1 MVSHHSSWQLHLSAA
16 SSPETRTAGRCGF
29 QGMKK
34 NSTGQGSFFLP
45 VNLCPGLSLSRE
57 FGHPGVLRGAG
68 QRQSPPPPFPPPACD
83 VPEMFSGGS
92 GDSKI
97 PC

>member
-1 MVSHHSSWQLHLSAA
+1 
-16 SSPETRTAGRCGF
+16 
-29 QGMKK
+29 MKK

-68 QRQSPPPPFPPPACD
+68 QRQSPPPRPPP
-83 VPEMFSGGS
+83 SL
-92 GDSKI
+92 
-97 PC
+97 